1 MKMKMLLIAYFLSGV
16 FAVFGLFFP
25 VAGNAGINVDINVP
39 LPGIVIA
46 GPPAMVVVPGAYVYF
61 APDVEAD
68 LFYYHGYWYR
78 PHQGGWYNSLGY
90 NGPWGRVTI
99 GNVPPPLVNLRS
111 GYRNVSPGYERMP
124 YPVVQRYW
132 RQWEEERYWDSY
144 QRSDEHPA
152 PHRGHGMGMGR
163 GMGM

>member
-1 MKMKMLLIAYFLSGV
+1 MKRLLIAYFLSGV
-16 FAVFGLFFP
+16 FAAFGLFFP

-39 LPGIVIA
+39 LPDIAVA

-61 APDVEAD
+61 APDVETD
-68 LFYYHGYWYR
+68 LFFYHGYWYR
-78 PHQGGWYNSLGY
+78 PYQGGWYSSLGY
-90 NGPWGRVTI
+90 NGPWGRITI
-99 GNVPPPLVNLRS
+99 GNVPPPLVSLRP
-111 GYRNVSPGYERMP
+111 GYRNLPPGYKRMP
-124 YPVVQRYW
+124 YTVVQRYW

-152 PHRGHGMGMGR
+152 PHRGHGMGMSR